1 MHNIFYLK
9 AARRCLQESANAADR
24 ICKIPIL
31 VLSHA
36 SHYRSAQCQHPQ
48 AHIILTCLIPIIQY
62 RELPSAVPFLIPE
75 SIRRTDCQY
84 ANRTIISMQ
93 RICKCCPK
101 RSHTNDQN
109 RFQNRI
115 YLQDSQSLQYR
126 QHNHADC
133 QCKEYILAGKF
144 QYMPFQDAIRR
155 QIHCQIKRNLRNNRK
170 SSSRPI

>member
-1 MHNIFYLK
+1 MPASTSVHNSDIFNTDNTTQG
-9 AARRCLQESANAADR
+9 AA
-24 ICKIPIL
+24 I
-31 VLSHA
+31 
-36 SHYRSAQCQHPQ
+36 RS
-48 AHIILTCLIPIIQY
+48 
-62 RELPSAVPFLIPE
+62 SFLIPE
-75 SIRRTDCQY
+75 SICRTDRQD